1 MLLESSFDASSEYNL
16 CPALIEAR
24 EAITTVNPMGL
35 ALGKGDQSQQLDWSL
50 GLASWSFTI
59 NNADGTEAPE
69 WIRINTGNQIVVED
83 DEDIATGN
91 YEFKVIGVPTD
102 ECYPIEVPQYEVF
115 FFLEVYTFTAG
126 SVDDIEYEI
135 HEPVKTQTYEFTQ
148 FNSTLNSFGI
158 QYSIRLAETDIAA
171 PDWITIADNKISIA
185 TSNTADAGEYQFVLV
200 ADLNDEVYYP

>member
-135 HEPVKTQTYEFTQ
+135 HEPV
-148 FNSTLNSFGI
+148 
-158 QYSIRLAETDIAA
+158 
-171 PDWITIADNKISIA
+171 
-185 TSNTADAGEYQFVLV
+185 
-200 ADLNDEVYYP
+200 